1 MAERDLFDSPM
12 IIVSNETGSRYPAY
26 RAWIKDMGEEK
37 VRIEMFSGMQGNPS
51 FFAEADALSIVELP
65 GGKQRINV
73 ITEEGF
79 SYTIR
84 PVNDLDSEWL
94 FGLPGIYLPPE
105 ITEKAIKKMGEEEM
119 ADESVSAGTPSVMAF
134 TRDNKVEMVA
144 FDISEVATYFRVD
157 GDWSLEMP
165 TDIEDT
171 DTIKIQPEKA
181 EEFINRW
188 DEKDDNLSEEL
199 DSYAVA
205 EEE

>member
-1 MAERDLFDSPM
+1 MAERDLFDNPM
-12 IIVSNETGSRYPAY
+12 IIVSNETGNRYPAY
-26 RAWIKDMGEEK
+26 RAWIMDMEDER
-37 VRIEMFSGMQGNPS
+37 VRIEVFSGMQGNPF
-51 FFAEADALSIVELP
+51 FFADSDAVSIVELP
-65 GGKQRINV
+65 DGKQRINV

-94 FGLPGIYLPPE
+94 FGLPGIFLPEE
-105 ITEKAIKKMGEEEM
+105 ITEKAIQKMGEEEM

-134 TRDNKVEMVA
+134 TRDGEIEMVA

-171 DTIKIQPEKA
+171 DTVKIQPEKA
-181 EEFINRW
+181 EEFVNRW
-188 DEKDDNLSEEL
+188 DEKDDNLSKEL
-199 DSYAVA
+199 DNYAAA